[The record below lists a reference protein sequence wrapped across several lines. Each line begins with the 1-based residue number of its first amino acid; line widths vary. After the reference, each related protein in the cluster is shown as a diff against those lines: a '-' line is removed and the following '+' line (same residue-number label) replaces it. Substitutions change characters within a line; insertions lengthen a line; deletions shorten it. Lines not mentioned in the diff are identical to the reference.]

1 MILYYIRHGDP
12 CYNPDSLTE
21 LGLKQAEALS
31 KRLINSCI
39 DEIYSS
45 SSIRAIQT
53 AMPTAKLYNKEIIQ
67 LEWAHESIAW
77 EFFAKPVNEKSK
89 TWIFRIPK
97 YVEMFAKDEVY
108 ALRNNWYEYN
118 GLDDESFKK
127 GVKFYQ
133 EKVYDFLETLGYKYN
148 CEKHGYDQVFEN
160 NKKIAL
166 FAHQGFFIAFL
177 STVLDIPYPLISLH
191 FDMQHSGMTIIDF
204 QNLNGTIY
212 PKVLQL
218 SNDSHLYKENMAT
231 TYNYKFKV

>member
-1 MILYYIRHGDP
+1 MIIYYIRHGDP
-12 CYNPDSLTE
+12 CYDPDSLTE
-21 LGLKQAEALS
+21 LGIKQAAALS
-31 KRLINSCI
+31 KRLIDSSI
-39 DEIYSS
+39 DDIYSS
-45 SSIRAIQT
+45 SSTRAIQT

-77 EFFAKPVNEKSK
+77 DFFAKPVNGKGK

-118 GLDDESFKK
+118 ELDDENFKK

-148 CEKHGYDQVFEN
+148 KEKHGYEQVFEN

-231 TYNYKFKV
+231 TYNHKFKI